1 MSPGHR
7 GRFTFVVGLV
17 FFGALLATCAVL
29 LTTVIVPNAKQ
40 LPAHVSQS
48 VTLTAQN
55 ATVLDSE
62 SLASGVVKSEDNV
75 PLQVD
80 VSVKSAPPTAGETVT
95 LVAAVRT
102 NRTDRA
108 GLAGIVSGYV
118 DRVSLNR
125 RSAAPQTN
133 PVPLTIHEASGVA
146 TETPRTGFQYNFPL
160 GVDRHEYPVYDSEA
174 QLTTPAKYIDDDR
187 VVEGVQLLHFQQ
199 RIDELNLQERLGDV
213 ASLEMPSRAW
223 GVGDTNT
230 PVRMSLYYSVVRDL
244 WVEPDTGMIVDQQQD
259 VHRQLGNGKG
269 FRVTSLQADLHF
281 SEATVTKNAKEAA
294 RNKRLLFWGS
304 IGAPGALGVV
314 GVVMLGAGAYL
325 GSRGRRSREKTDD
338 SDQEPSADAKSKWNA
353 SSVGGPP
360 TRT

>member
-1 MSPGHR
+1 
-7 GRFTFVVGLV
+7 VVGLV
-17 FFGALLATCAVL
+17 FFGALLVTCAIL
-29 LTTVIVPNAKQ
+29 LPTVIVPKAKQ

-48 VTLTAQN
+48 VTLTAQD
-55 ATVLDSE
+55 ATVLDNE
-62 SLASGVVKSEDNV
+62 LLASGAVKAESNV

-80 VSVKSAPPTAGETVT
+80 VKVQSSPPTNDETVT

-102 NRTDRA
+102 TRTDQS
-108 GLAGIVSGYV
+108 GPDGTISGYV
-118 DRVSLNR
+118 DRVSLDR
-125 RSAAPQTN
+125 KSAAPQSN
-133 PVPLTIHEASGVA
+133 PVPLTIPESSGVA
-146 TETPRTGFQYNFPL
+146 EETPRTGFQYNFPL
-160 GVDRHEYPVYDSEA
+160 GVGRHEYPVYDSEA
-174 QLTTPAKYIDDDR
+174 QLTAPAEYVDDDR

-199 RIDELNLQERLGDV
+199 RIDEINLQERLGDV

-223 GVGDTNT
+223 GTENTNT
-230 PVRMSLYYSVVRDL
+230 PVRMSLYYSVIRDL
-244 WVEPDTGMIVDQQQD
+244 WVEPDTGMIVDQRQNL
-259 VHRQLGNGKG
+259 HRQLGNSEG

-281 SEATVTKNAKEAA
+281 SDATVTKNAKEAA

-353 SSVGGPP
+353 SSLGGPP